1 MSLLYL
7 SQICWKIDTEI
18 PCTGEQVD
26 ETIGRVTPISMI
38 LLWHTRAEVMDQ
50 VQIGF
55 DLVVGTEFSGKTPL
69 SPTIIFKGLCFIW
82 KDNFFSISLL

>member
-1 MSLLYL
+1 MYDCASIIHSKYV
-7 SQICWKIDTEI
+7 QIFTWFTGTEI
-18 PCTGEQVD
+18 PCTREQVD

-69 SPTIIFKGLCFIW
+69 SPTIIFKG
-82 KDNFFSISLL
+82 